1 MQRFGFGLGFALALA
16 ALLGGAGHAQESAPP
31 PAPDR
36 VLPEAVFSTEVN
48 YVEIDAFVQDDE
60 GEFLRG
66 LTREDFEVFE
76 EGVPQQIAAFHEIEI
91 PIELPEA
98 TFDEEAARLRDIAT
112 NEEALGGRIYVFL
125 LDEAHVDPRNSGM
138 ARKLATQFIDEQMT
152 SEDIASVVF
161 TGDRADSGQT
171 FTTDKRLLREAVARF
186 TGAKPP
192 SATIQRMSLIE
203 FQRDTAASQGREPE
217 DAMAPIRGRDL
228 DPADLERTY
237 NARKSME
244 TLTNVARELG
254 GVHGRRKA
262 VLYFSEGIDYDTL
275 DVMRSVQRDAT
286 GVLGAMGGAIGAA
299 TRYNVAVYTI
309 DPRGL
314 ISGLGP
320 DDIQMTATI
329 NPSAGQT
336 EPEQQGPGESVATAS
351 PGGLDSMTLDREV
364 RRSLDSLH
372 TLAVETGGIAVMNT
386 NDFGDGYEEI
396 VRANS
401 HYYLLGYYPSDFQRD
416 GKFRRIQV
424 RVKRPGVT
432 VVARDG
438 YVRPREDEDRRPERR
453 AGDDTSPE
461 VRELLESPWS
471 RTGLTLG
478 VTAAAFKGEGKN
490 GSVAV
495 TIQLDGTELPFRQE
509 GELAVN
515 EIEISLLAVNQEG
528 RIQGGDRMLLNPR
541 LQADTL
547 DHVQRKGMRFV
558 KRLELPPGRYQL
570 RVAARE
576 KEQGKRGSVFYD
588 VQVPDYD
595 EEKLAMSGVLVTS
608 RRAPFTL
615 TAAKDERTAELLET
629 PPTVDRAFQPDD
641 VLTAYAEVYGDPELA
656 HDITITAQV
665 TGADGG
671 IAFRTTEEEA
681 SSELRGEH
689 GVPHRVS
696 VPLDRLA
703 PGPYLLQIEA
713 RPAFGEAVASRA
725 LSFDVLPGTARR
737 AAVDIR
743 DPSRAGDRT
752 GGATRIDRL
761 EAWLAG
767 VEEHVPGTADRP
779 ARMVRSWAPEELAE
793 LAGDLALVARLIE
806 NPKHPVLWVIDPTLP
821 TRFYR
826 APYSTDDERRI
837 RAAAADAARR
847 CGEGTGPEG
856 EEILSEDQVRCA
868 RNRILKL
875 GAVLHTDAAVHVQSR
890 LAPARARSGRPSQ
903 WRVQFADGQQ
913 QAAEGAPGH
922 WELARSLLDNV
933 APDPSEDDTVRLW
946 YIATSARGQYYER
959 HTRHE
964 DRAVEFFPEDPHVL
978 FLAACLHETF
988 ASPRIQSLAR
998 SIHVSDTRHGIES
1011 RDSELHTAEKLFRRS
1026 LEVDP
1031 GSIEARIR
1039 LGRVLYL
1046 LGRPEQAA
1054 LELRQAVTTLLSEDS
1069 TAPDATLLL
1078 YYAEMFF
1085 GATAESLGQTD
1096 RARASYSRAAEL
1108 YPGAPSPQLALS
1120 QLALRADD
1128 RRAALRDVDRAL
1140 QPEAGLEERDD
1151 PWWHYHVVQGRDAAS
1166 WFEKLHASLEEEP

>member
-1 MQRFGFGLGFALALA
+1 MQRFGPALAFV
-16 ALLGGAGHAQESAPP
+16 ALLGGAGHAQEPA

-36 VLPEAVFSTEVN
+36 ELPEAVFSTEVN
-48 YVEIDAFVQDDE
+48 YVEIDAFVMDDD

-76 EGVPQQIAAFHEIEI
+76 EGVPQQITSFNEIEI

-125 LDEAHVDPRNSGM
+125 LDEAHVDPRNSGT
-138 ARKLATQFIDEQMT
+138 ARDLATRFIDEQMG

-203 FQRDTAASQGREPE
+203 FQRDTAASQAREPE
-217 DAMAPIRGRDL
+217 DAMAPVRGRDL

-244 TLTNVARELG
+244 TLKNVARELG

-275 DVMRSVQRDAT
+275 DVMRSVQRDAS
-286 GVLGAMGGAIGAA
+286 GVLRAMGDAIGVA
-299 TRYNVAVYTI
+299 TRHNVAVCTV

-320 DDIQMTATI
+320 DDIQMSAAI
-329 NPSAGQT
+329 NPSAGET
-336 EPEQQGPGESVATAS
+336 EQQGPGESVPATA

-364 RRSLDSLH
+364 RRSLDSLQ
-372 TLAVETGGIAVMNT
+372 TLASETGGIAVMNT
-386 NDFGDGYEEI
+386 NDFGEGYEEI

-401 HYYLLGYYPSDFQRD
+401 HYYLLGYYPDDFRRD

-424 RVKRPGVT
+424 RVRKPGVT

-438 YVRPREDEDRRPERR
+438 YVRPREDEEERPERR
-453 AGDDTSPE
+453 ADDDTSKE

-478 VTAAAFKGEGKN
+478 VTAAAFKGPGRT

-495 TIQLDGTELPFRQE
+495 TIQLEGAELPFRQE
-509 GELAVN
+509 GDRAVN
-515 EIEISLLAVNQEG
+515 EIEVSLLAIDQEG
-528 RIQGGDRMLLNPR
+528 RVQGGDRMLVQPR
-541 LQADTL
+541 LSEETL
-547 DHVQRKGMRFV
+547 GHVQRKGMRFV

-588 VQVPDYD
+588 VQVPDYAD
-595 EEKLAMSGVLVTS
+595 ETLALSGVLITS

-615 TAAKDERTAELLET
+615 TAAKDERIAELLET
-629 PPTVDRAFQPDD
+629 PPTVARAFEPDD

-656 HDITITAQV
+656 HDVTVTAQV
-665 TGADGG
+665 TGADGSV
-671 IAFRTTEEEA
+671 AFRTTEESA
-681 SSELRGEH
+681 ATDLAGEH
-689 GVPHRVS
+689 GVAQRVS

-703 PGPYLLQIEA
+703 PGPYVLQIEA
-713 RPAFGEAVASRA
+713 KPAFGNEVASRA
-725 LSFDVLPGTARR
+725 LSFDVLPGAVGR
-737 AAVDIR
+737 AAGDVGRPD
-743 DPSRAGDRT
+743 DPPRSADRR
-752 GGATRIDRL
+752 GPSTRIDRL

-767 VEEHVPGTADRP
+767 VEEHVPGTADGA
-779 ARMVRSWAPEELAE
+779 ARLVRSWAPEELAE

-806 NPKHPVLWVIDPTLP
+806 DPKHPVLWVIDPTRP

-826 APYSTDDERRI
+826 APYSTEDEARI
-837 RAAAADAARR
+837 RAAAHAAASR
-847 CGEGTGPEG
+847 CGDGADPDGDGKLDEAQ
-856 EEILSEDQVRCA
+856 IRCA
-868 RNRILKL
+868 RNRILKR
-875 GAVLHTDAAVHVQSR
+875 GAVLHTDAAVHVEDR
-890 LAPARARSGRPSQ
+890 LAPAPERRSRPSQ

-913 QAAEGAPGH
+913 RAAQGAPGH

-933 APDPSEDDTVRLW
+933 APEPGKVDTIRLW
-946 YIATSARGQYYER
+946 YIATAARGQYYER

-964 DRAVEFFPEDPHVL
+964 DRAVELFPDDPHVL
-978 FLAACLHETF
+978 FLAACLHENF

-998 SIHVSDTRHGIES
+998 SIHVSDTRHGIEPAE
-1011 RDSELHTAEKLFRRS
+1011 SELRSAEKLFRRS
-1026 LEVDP
+1026 LEADP
-1031 GSIEARIR
+1031 DLVEARIR
-1039 LGRVLYL
+1039 LGRVLHL

-1054 LELRQAVTTLLSEDS
+1054 LELRQAVTTLLAEDS
-1069 TAPDATLLL
+1069 QAPDATLML
-1078 YYAEMFF
+1078 YFAEMFF
-1085 GATAESLGQTD
+1085 GATAEAQGQPE
-1096 RARASYSRAAEL
+1096 RARASYARAAEL
-1108 YPGAPSPQLALS
+1108 YPAAPSPQLALS
-1120 QLALRADD
+1120 QLALRRDD
-1128 RRAALRDVDRAL
+1128 RPAALRAVERAL
-1140 QPEAGLEERDD
+1140 QPEPGLEERDD
-1151 PWWHYHVVQGRDAAS
+1151 PWWQYHVVQGRDAAV
-1166 WFEKLHASLEEEP
+1166 WFERLHESLGDEP